1 MKAPLPARGALA
13 RIFKRG
19 SGVGAEMMTLC
30 RFGGPLALSELI
42 LVSIFLTD
50 ILMLGL
56 IGELDLSAALLVN
69 ATFVLVYVTAHGFLQ
84 GALPLA
90 ARHYE
95 RAQDDAWR
103 GVVSLSILQSS
114 IIALISVSVA
124 LMFPV
129 ALTWLDYPGDL
140 VAKCRTYILW
150 ILPAYGFAMI
160 YIALRNA
167 VISTGSSRWFM
178 TLSVMALALNAMF
191 NLVLGFGFEFGGLSF
206 EGMGI
211 AGIGLATSLVD
222 VVYISSFGFL
232 AWRAGFR
239 FDWLWPAEV
248 ARRWRASLG
257 PHLRQSIV
265 IGLPVA
271 VIFFVDSTLF
281 SGVLIIVGR
290 SDIEAMA
297 AMALIFEWAAL
308 AVMIPFGLSEAVVQR
323 VARVSGGAGTSNAA
337 GAAAAGGASGAGDTS
352 HLVNTADSA
361 GTAMPD
367 PGVTARA
374 AVYLALVYAGL
385 LVAVYLGLGVNV
397 PALFLLDAQPGSGL
411 LARLDDFAIAGLVA
425 AVLYG
430 FVVVLASVLRGLLDV
445 NMSMIATM
453 VCYWIFGL
461 GLALLFVE
469 IAGLDAH
476 YALHAVNLA
485 LAMSVVWIGLR
496 LFLRLFRRGRD
507 GLPA

>member
-323 VARVSGGAGTSNAA
+323 VARVSGGAGTSEAA
-337 GAAAAGGASGAGDTS
+337 GAAAAGGAGDAMLRVPGA
-352 HLVNTADSA
+352 
-361 GTAMPD
+361 P
-367 PGVTARA
+367 PGRT
-374 AVYLALVYAGL
+374 
-385 LVAVYLGLGVNV
+385 V
-397 PALFLLDAQPGSGL
+397 PAMRRAPG
-411 LARLDDFAIAGLVA
+411 APPVR
-425 AVLYG
+425 AVRA
-430 FVVVLASVLRGLLDV
+430 VRTVLRGPV
-445 NMSMIATM
+445 TPRTS
-453 VCYWIFGL
+453 
-461 GLALLFVE
+461 
-469 IAGLDAH
+469 
-476 YALHAVNLA
+476 
-485 LAMSVVWIGLR
+485 
-496 LFLRLFRRGRD
+496 
-507 GLPA
+507 